1 MKRFTATLIVI
12 ILLGGVL
19 MLPVGDGEG
28 GATIIVQRGDTLG
41 KLAKTHGITVQD
53 LRALNG
59 LNGDLIQVGQELKL
73 DSGGPPQRVWQRGL
87 AMVTSNRDLDLEDDT
102 SVTVGPVPTKRTV
115 RPGVRKRAAPAGNS
129 DLYQDDQGRW
139 IDAQGRF
146 TNAAGQPIDAD
157 GNVLEDTTRSWPS
170 LSRPAPKPCLDADT
184 GIEEG
189 GDTSFGRSKGLSGS
203 QVSAAVRSFQE
214 QTLRCAEG
222 KSDVSGE
229 IGLELVV
236 GCDGRVRSVTVTDD
250 RVMAGDFA
258 TCVADVMR
266 YAPFPPHARDEVTVQ
281 IPLRYD

>member
-1 MKRFTATLIVI
+1 
-12 ILLGGVL
+12 

-28 GATIIVQRGDTLG
+28 GATVVIQRGDTLG

-59 LNGDLIQVGQELKL
+59 LNSDLIHVGQELKL
-73 DSGGPPQRVWQRGL
+73 DAGGPAQRVWRLGF
-87 AMVTSNRDLDLEDDT
+87 AMVTGSWDPDFEDDT
-102 SVTVGPVPTKRTV
+102 SLTARPVPTTRAT
-115 RPGVRKRAAPAGNS
+115 RPGTRRRAAPSNS
-129 DLYQDDQGRW
+129 DDLYQDDQGRW

-157 GNVLEDTTRSWPS
+157 GNVIEDTTRSWTP
-170 LSRPAPKPCLDADT
+170 LSRPSPKPCLAADA
-184 GIEEG
+184 GIGEG
-189 GDTSFGRSKGLSGS
+189 GDTSFGRSQGLSGS

-229 IGLELVV
+229 LGLELVI

-250 RVMAGDFA
+250 RVMDGDFA
-258 TCVADVMR
+258 SCVADVMR
-266 YAPFPPHARDEVTVQ
+266 YAPFPAHARDEVTVQ